1 MSFNGV
7 ERLCVFPPLPHLR
20 PIDALHSIGD
30 AAKNAFH
37 QNPKNTVFDTKR
49 LIGRTMTEPSV
60 QRDLNHLPYTVKD
73 KNNSPVISV
82 RYKDEVREFVRFV
95 FASARAGGADGGDCR
110 PQRRSAL

>member
-1 MSFNGV
+1 M
-7 ERLCVFPPLPHLR
+7 
-20 PIDALHSIGD
+20 HSIGD

-73 KNNSPVISV
+73 KNNIPVISV

>member
-7 ERLCVFPPLPHLR
+7 ERLCVFPPLSHLC

-49 LIGRTMTEPSV
+49 LIGRTMMEPSV

-82 RYKDEVREFVRFV
+82 RYKDEVREFVRCPFFFV
-95 FASARAGGADGGDCR
+95 REE
-110 PQRRSAL
+110 RRC